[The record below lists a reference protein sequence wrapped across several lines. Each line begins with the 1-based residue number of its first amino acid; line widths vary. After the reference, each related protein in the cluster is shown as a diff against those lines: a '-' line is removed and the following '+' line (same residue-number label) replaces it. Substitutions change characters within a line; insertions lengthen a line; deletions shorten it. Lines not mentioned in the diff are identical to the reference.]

1 MNHGTDEHPPSF
13 RRKALFVLLALLGAA
28 ALYALS
34 STNYLL
40 YHSLIEL
47 FAVGVAVTVFSIGW
61 NTRHIVTS
69 KTLFLL
75 AVAYGSVAGLDLMH
89 TLAYSGMGVFPE
101 QGSNL
106 PTQLWIATRF
116 VEALSLLAAAFL
128 LGSPRRLPAGGIL
141 AAYGLLTCA
150 LLTAVFLGFF
160 PAMYVQGQGL
170 TPGKIG
176 GEYLVC
182 AILAA
187 AAWLFWRKRGRFPRR
202 SLRFLLV
209 AIGATLASEL
219 SFTLYT
225 DVYGFFNFMGHLLKL
240 ISVIFIYRALVSDL
254 LLRPYEGLFRDL
266 ASSKDALQQKESQL
280 REAEEKL
287 RAILDTAPSGIIL
300 VNLEGRITFAN
311 ERMAEML
318 GYEVAELTGTAYLDH
333 TWDPQLPEA
342 QQQMHRLI
350 SGEIDQVD
358 TERLYKRKDGT
369 LFWGNLVGARMSQ
382 ADGASPALVGIITD
396 ISARKEAEERL
407 LAAHDKLDTLVQ
419 LNADGLMVL
428 DPQGVIR
435 FLNPAATRMLGRE
448 QEELLGEQFGYPLT
462 PGSSAEIELLS
473 LSGETNV
480 VELRAT
486 ETEWSGQS
494 ALLASFRDITE
505 RKHAEEE
512 LRESREEL
520 EAIYENAPL
529 LMLLLDSER
538 RVRKGNKHATDFIG
552 ASEESMMMQRGGEV
566 LGCIHRLDH
575 PNGCGFGP
583 GCEEC
588 TIRNT
593 VLETF
598 RTGQSFNQEETSLP
612 LIREQ
617 EETEFTFLVSTTLL
631 QHQGEPMVL
640 LAIVDITERKAA
652 ERSLRHMGFSD
663 TLTGLYNRNFF
674 EAEMNRLSDGRHAPI
689 GIIIFDVDGLKFIN
703 DTMGHENGDTILI
716 TLAEILRESFRASDI
731 VARIGGD
738 EFAVLLPEI
747 DQTSMQSIGQRVR
760 NCVDQFNSSRAQI
773 PLSVSMGQA
782 LSARDNPD
790 IHAVFREADNRMYRE
805 KMQREQ
811 SSRSST
817 VQGLIQAMEA
827 RDFITEGHSDRLQ
840 ELVSSLARKMD
851 MSHQDINDLM
861 LLARFH
867 DLGKVG
873 IPDRILFKPGA
884 LSDEEYQEMQRHCDI
899 GHRIARSVPDLS
911 PIAEWIREHHEK
923 WDGTGYPL
931 GLQGKDIPLPC
942 RILAIADAYDAMI
955 SDRPYRKALSGEE
968 AIAEL
973 KRCAGTQFDPDLVER
988 FVAIVRESGEQ

>member
-1 MNHGTDEHPPSF
+1 MLQIGSIKQWSMNNDPDEHPQF
-13 RRKALFVLLALLGAA
+13 LWRKALFVLTALFGAA
-28 ALYALS
+28 ALYVLS
-34 STNYLL
+34 SANSLL
-40 YHSLIEL
+40 YQALIEL
-47 FAVGVAVTVFSIGW
+47 FAVGVALTVFSTGW
-61 NTRHIVTS
+61 TTRHIVAS
-69 KTLFLL
+69 NGLFLL
-75 AVAYGSVAGLDLMH
+75 AMAYGSVAGLDLMH
-89 TLAYSGMGVFPE
+89 TLASRGMGVFPE
-101 QGSNL
+101 QGPNL
-106 PTQLWIATRF
+106 STQLWIATRF
-116 VEALSLLAAAFL
+116 VEALSLLAAALL

-150 LLTAVFLGFF
+150 LLTLVFLGFL
-160 PAMYVQGQGL
+160 PEMYVQDQGI

-176 GEYLVC
+176 GEYLIC
-182 AILAA
+182 AILVA
-187 AAWLFWRKRGRFPRR
+187 AAWLFWRRRDRCPGR
-202 SLRFLLV
+202 SLRFLLA
-209 AIGATLASEL
+209 AIGATFASEL

-240 ISVIFIYRALVSDL
+240 VSVMFIYRALVSDL
-254 LLRPYEGLFRDL
+254 LLRTYEGLNRDL
-266 ASSKDALQQKESQL
+266 ARSRDDLEQKEAL
-280 REAEEKL
+280 LHAE
-287 RAILDTAPSGIIL
+287 R
-300 VNLEGRITFAN
+300 
-311 ERMAEML
+311 
-318 GYEVAELTGTAYLDH
+318 
-333 TWDPQLPEA
+333 
-342 QQQMHRLI
+342 
-350 SGEIDQVD
+350 
-358 TERLYKRKDGT
+358 
-369 LFWGNLVGARMSQ
+369 
-382 ADGASPALVGIITD
+382 
-396 ISARKEAEERL
+396 
-407 LAAHDKLDTLVQ
+407 DKLDTLVQ

-428 DPQGVIR
+428 DPNGVIS

-448 QEELLGEQFGYPLT
+448 REELLGEQFGYPVA

-473 LSGETNV
+473 VSGEPNV

-505 RKHAEEE
+505 RKQAEEE

-529 LMLLLDSER
+529 IMLLLDSER
-538 RVRKGNKHATDFIG
+538 RVRKVNRYSTEFIG
-552 ASEESMMMQRGGEV
+552 VSGESVKGQRGGEV
-566 LGCIHRLDH
+566 LKCIHYLDH
-575 PNGCGFGP
+575 PDGCGFGP
-583 GCEEC
+583 SCEEC

-593 VLETF
+593 IQETV
-598 RTGQSFNQEETSLP
+598 RTGQSFNQVEMSIS
-612 LIREQ
+612 LIREE
-617 EETEFTFLVSTTLL
+617 EETELTFLISTSFL

-640 LAIVDITERKAA
+640 LALVDITERKAA
-652 ERSLRHMGFSD
+652 EKSLRHMGFTD

-689 GIIIFDVDGLKFIN
+689 GIIVFDVDGLKFIN
-703 DTMGHENGDTILI
+703 DTMGHESGDSILT
-716 TLAEILRESFRASDI
+716 TLAEILRENFRASDI

-747 DQTSMQSIGQRVR
+747 DQAGMQSIGQRVR
-760 NCVDQFNSSRAQI
+760 NSVEQFNRNRTQI

-782 LSARDNPD
+782 LSAVDNLE

-840 ELVSSLARKMD
+840 KLVSRLAREME

-911 PIAEWIREHHEK
+911 HIAEWIREHHEK
-923 WDGTGYPL
+923 WDGTGYPS
-931 GLQGKDIPLPC
+931 GLQGEDIPVPC
-942 RILAIADAYDAMI
+942 RILAIVDAYDAMT
-955 SDRPYRKALSGEE
+955 SDRPYRKAMSREE

-973 KRCAGTQFDPDLVER
+973 KRCVGTQFDPDLVER
-988 FVAIVRESGEQ
+988 FVAIVQESGEQ